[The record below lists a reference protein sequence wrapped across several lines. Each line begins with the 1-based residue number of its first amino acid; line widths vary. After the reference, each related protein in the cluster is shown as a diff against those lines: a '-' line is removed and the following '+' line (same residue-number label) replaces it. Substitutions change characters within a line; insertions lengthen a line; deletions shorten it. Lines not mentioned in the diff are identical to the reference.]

1 MKSKWVRAAVI
12 AAGIAMIITGAGMIW
27 LGVAGY
33 TETSQRDAR
42 ALATQEQSTRLQLQV
57 DQLRAQINQLKN
69 VPPPK

>member
-1 MKSKWVRAAVI
+1 
-12 AAGIAMIITGAGMIW
+12 MIW
-27 LGVAGY
+27 VGVAGY

-42 ALATQEQSTRLQLQV
+42 ALATQEQSKRLQLQI

>member
-1 MKSKWVRAAVI
+1 MKSKWARAAVI
-12 AAGIAMIITGAGMIW
+12 AAGITMILTGAGMIW
-27 LGVAGY
+27 IGVAGY

-42 ALATQEQSTRLQLQV
+42 ALATQEQSKRLQLQV

>member
-1 MKSKWVRAAVI
+1 MKSKWARAAVI

-27 LGVAGY
+27 VGVAGY
-33 TETSQRDAR
+33 TETSQREAR
-42 ALATQEQSTRLQLQV
+42 ALATQEQSKRLQLQI